1 MDIAPQAAASAAASR
16 SASAATSSA
25 SFPPHSA
32 STGVSVSAAAAS
44 TFRAVAADPVNASLL
59 TPDRASSAPVAP
71 SPVTSWNTG
80 SVSPNTSDSTSVND
94 CASHCPTPVVSSLGL
109 NTTAFPA
116 AREYAIDPMGV
127 NTG

>member
-1 MDIAPQAAASAAASR
+1 MPTQVCPALDIAPQAAASAAASR

-59 TPDRASSAPVAP
+59 TPDFASSAPVAP
-71 SPVTSWNTG
+71 SPVTSWT
-80 SVSPNTSDSTSVND
+80 
-94 CASHCPTPVVSSLGL
+94 HRLGL
-109 NTTAFPA
+109 AEHLATAP
-116 AREYAIDPMGV
+116 R
-127 NTG
+127 

>member
-1 MDIAPQAAASAAASR
+1 MDIAPHAAASAAASR

-44 TFRAVAADPVNASLL
+44 TLRAVAADPVNASLP
-59 TPDRASSAPVAP
+59 TPARASSDPVGP
-71 SPVTSWNTG
+71 SPVTSCSTG
-80 SVSPNTSDSTSVND
+80 SVSPNTSERTSLND
-94 CASHCPTPVVSSLGL
+94 CTSHCPTPVVSSEGL

-116 AREYAIDPMGV
+116 ASA
-127 NTG
+127 